1 MYQPIGKS
9 TECNVNLTLIDQA
22 FDDINANSIELTKL
36 LSEFNQNSTALDAQ
50 NILTQSSIL
59 IGYMISLRNQLLI
72 LKRQSSIA
80 GNAQA
85 KEYLNELKV
94 QMDGLKS
101 ITYSY
106 GAIYSAL
113 NETKKLDQK
122 LL

>member
-1 MYQPIGKS
+1 
-9 TECNVNLTLIDQA
+9 
-22 FDDINANSIELTKL
+22 
-36 LSEFNQNSTALDAQ
+36 
-50 NILTQSSIL
+50 
-59 IGYMISLRNQLLI
+59 LLI